1 MSEYS
6 SVERPFLQKLEEIG
20 WDIIDH
26 GGGPDHPTD
35 PTISRRMSFGE
46 VAIRSHFKKWV
57 GKINSW
63 ATDEQLD
70 WAYDKITT
78 QTGSLVEANRQ
89 VFDWV
94 RKGLPLPGKNEVTG
108 EENPTLKLV
117 DFRPGHFNDN
127 GFLAINQ
134 FRVDTPAMAKA
145 YIVPDIV
152 CVVNG
157 LPWIVIEC
165 KDLDV
170 AEPLSDAWEQI
181 RRYSNQRKDPD
192 DSYAQDEGK
201 ESLFHANLFNVITH
215 GTEARFGTITGEF
228 DYYYNWTDIFPEKYR
243 TVETQDGGVR
253 QEVMIGGMFN
263 KEILLDIL
271 KNFTL
276 FTTKGGNLVK
286 IVCRYN
292 QYRAVGKMIER
303 LRNGGDFKGRSG
315 VVWHTQGSGK
325 SLSMVFLV
333 RKMRDL
339 FDLAGWKIM
348 IVVDRN
354 DLEEQIEDDA
364 VLTDEGVTVVETKAE
379 LEKLGGDTANLN
391 LVMIHKFG
399 VSSKEE
405 LERWKRLG
413 IPPRF
418 EVFGEINNR
427 EKVLILIDEAHR
439 SQGGDMAKNLFIA
452 FPNATRIGFTGTPL
466 LTPRHKIKT
475 AERFYCEPNEFIDTY
490 KMKDAVRDRATV
502 DVMYIGKTTADK
514 ISDPE
519 AFDAEYE
526 AQFSKRTEAERQ
538 EIMKRY
544 GDMVAYL
551 ESEDRVREVSRDLL
565 THYVTE
571 ILPNGFKAM
580 VVSASITA
588 ACRYKYELERLLP
601 DIIAAEESK
610 TGDERDEDLLAK
622 LRMLKVRAVVSMQS
636 NNEPAY
642 ITAAR
647 KEGQGREITDAF
659 KKGFDPEKPETGIG
673 ILCVCDRLLTGFDA
687 PIAQVM
693 YLDRSLKEHG
703 LMQAI
708 ARVNRMM
715 PKKGH
720 GLVVDYFGITKDLT
734 RALGIYADELEDAKE
749 ELKELGEYFKSANEE
764 IPELE
769 GRFRKILQFFADNG
783 IRDVEGYL
791 AQTLADGE
799 ADRKVVE
806 DVIALVEDMEK
817 RAKLDALVKN
827 YFDRLDLLF
836 NQPDVQ
842 KTHWIFAKRLGYMLF
857 RIGQFYKDPTMDLKW
872 ASSKV
877 RRLIDK
883 YVKNESIVQNVDAVS
898 MLSDDFPK
906 IASMYAGKKSQ
917 ASAMEHTIRWQIK
930 VKLQD
935 KDPGLYQRF
944 KDRLDSII
952 STYQGNWEQM
962 IKEFEQ
968 LKGDLDKGREKD
980 ERFAGKEMQRPFY
993 DCLKMLADKEL
1004 SLDEDAKI
1012 VRATKSMCSE
1022 IRASLVVANFWE
1034 KPSEVKKLR
1043 DKIAFGVRLG
1053 LKGIVSDDLN
1063 AAEKV
1068 MNICKCSYGEI
1079 LRRIDEMA

>member
-6 SVERPFLQKLEEIG
+6 NVEKPFLDKLEKIG
-20 WDIIDH
+20 WEIINH
-26 GGGPDHPTD
+26 GGGAEHPTD

-63 ATDEQLD
+63 ATDAQLD

-78 QTGSLVEANRQ
+78 QTGPLVETNRQ

-303 LRNGGDFKGRSG
+303 LRKGGDFKGRSG

-333 RKMRDL
+333 RKMRDS

-354 DLEEQIEDDA
+354 ELEEQIEDDA
-364 VLTDEGVTVVETKAE
+364 VLTDEGVTVVESKTE

-413 IPPRF
+413 IPPKF

-427 EKVLILIDEAHR
+427 EKVLILVDEAHR

-526 AQFSKRTEAERQ
+526 AQFSERTEAERQ

-551 ESEDRVREVSRDLL
+551 ESKDRVEEVSRDLL

-588 ACRYKYELERLLP
+588 ACRYKYELEGLLP
-601 DIIAAEESK
+601 
-610 TGDERDEDLLAK
+610 
-622 LRMLKVRAVVSMQS
+622 
-636 NNEPAY
+636 
-642 ITAAR
+642 
-647 KEGQGREITDAF
+647 
-659 KKGFDPEKPETGIG
+659 
-673 ILCVCDRLLTGFDA
+673 
-687 PIAQVM
+687 
-693 YLDRSLKEHG
+693 
-703 LMQAI
+703 
-708 ARVNRMM
+708 
-715 PKKGH
+715 
-720 GLVVDYFGITKDLT
+720 
-734 RALGIYADELEDAKE
+734 
-749 ELKELGEYFKSANEE
+749 
-764 IPELE
+764 
-769 GRFRKILQFFADNG
+769 KIMS
-783 IRDVEGYL
+783 R
-791 AQTLADGE
+791 
-799 ADRKVVE
+799 
-806 DVIALVEDMEK
+806 
-817 RAKLDALVKN
+817 
-827 YFDRLDLLF
+827 
-836 NQPDVQ
+836 
-842 KTHWIFAKRLGYMLF
+842 
-857 RIGQFYKDPTMDLKW
+857 
-872 ASSKV
+872 
-877 RRLIDK
+877 
-883 YVKNESIVQNVDAVS
+883 
-898 MLSDDFPK
+898 
-906 IASMYAGKKSQ
+906 
-917 ASAMEHTIRWQIK
+917 
-930 VKLQD
+930 
-935 KDPGLYQRF
+935 
-944 KDRLDSII
+944 
-952 STYQGNWEQM
+952 
-962 IKEFEQ
+962 
-968 LKGDLDKGREKD
+968 
-980 ERFAGKEMQRPFY
+980 
-993 DCLKMLADKEL
+993 
-1004 SLDEDAKI
+1004 
-1012 VRATKSMCSE
+1012 
-1022 IRASLVVANFWE
+1022 
-1034 KPSEVKKLR
+1034 
-1043 DKIAFGVRLG
+1043 
-1053 LKGIVSDDLN
+1053 
-1063 AAEKV
+1063 
-1068 MNICKCSYGEI
+1068 
-1079 LRRIDEMA
+1079 

>member
-6 SVERPFLQKLEEIG
+6 NVERPFLQKLEEIG
-20 WDIIDH
+20 WEIIDH

-78 QTGSLVEANRQ
+78 QTGPLVEANRQ

-157 LPWIVIEC
+157 LPWVVIEC

-303 LRNGGDFKGRSG
+303 LRKGGDFKGRSG

-333 RKMRDL
+333 RKMRDS

-354 DLEEQIEDDA
+354 ELEEQIEDDA
-364 VLTDEGVTVVETKAE
+364 VLTDEGVTVVESKAE

-413 IPPRF
+413 IPPKF

-427 EKVLILIDEAHR
+427 EKVLILVDEAHR

-466 LTPRHKIKT
+466 LTPRHKI
-475 AERFYCEPNEFIDTY
+475 
-490 KMKDAVRDRATV
+490 
-502 DVMYIGKTTADK
+502 G
-514 ISDPE
+514 
-519 AFDAEYE
+519 
-526 AQFSKRTEAERQ
+526 
-538 EIMKRY
+538 
-544 GDMVAYL
+544 
-551 ESEDRVREVSRDLL
+551 
-565 THYVTE
+565 
-571 ILPNGFKAM
+571 
-580 VVSASITA
+580 
-588 ACRYKYELERLLP
+588 
-601 DIIAAEESK
+601 
-610 TGDERDEDLLAK
+610 
-622 LRMLKVRAVVSMQS
+622 
-636 NNEPAY
+636 
-642 ITAAR
+642 
-647 KEGQGREITDAF
+647 
-659 KKGFDPEKPETGIG
+659 
-673 ILCVCDRLLTGFDA
+673 
-687 PIAQVM
+687 
-693 YLDRSLKEHG
+693 
-703 LMQAI
+703 
-708 ARVNRMM
+708 
-715 PKKGH
+715 
-720 GLVVDYFGITKDLT
+720 
-734 RALGIYADELEDAKE
+734 
-749 ELKELGEYFKSANEE
+749 
-764 IPELE
+764 
-769 GRFRKILQFFADNG
+769 
-783 IRDVEGYL
+783 
-791 AQTLADGE
+791 
-799 ADRKVVE
+799 
-806 DVIALVEDMEK
+806 
-817 RAKLDALVKN
+817 
-827 YFDRLDLLF
+827 
-836 NQPDVQ
+836 
-842 KTHWIFAKRLGYMLF
+842 
-857 RIGQFYKDPTMDLKW
+857 
-872 ASSKV
+872 
-877 RRLIDK
+877 
-883 YVKNESIVQNVDAVS
+883 
-898 MLSDDFPK
+898 
-906 IASMYAGKKSQ
+906 
-917 ASAMEHTIRWQIK
+917 
-930 VKLQD
+930 
-935 KDPGLYQRF
+935 
-944 KDRLDSII
+944 
-952 STYQGNWEQM
+952 
-962 IKEFEQ
+962 
-968 LKGDLDKGREKD
+968 
-980 ERFAGKEMQRPFY
+980 
-993 DCLKMLADKEL
+993 
-1004 SLDEDAKI
+1004 
-1012 VRATKSMCSE
+1012 
-1022 IRASLVVANFWE
+1022 RASCRERVSVA
-1034 KPSEVKKLR
+1034 V
-1043 DKIAFGVRLG
+1043 
-1053 LKGIVSDDLN
+1053 
-1063 AAEKV
+1063 
-1068 MNICKCSYGEI
+1068 
-1079 LRRIDEMA
+1079 